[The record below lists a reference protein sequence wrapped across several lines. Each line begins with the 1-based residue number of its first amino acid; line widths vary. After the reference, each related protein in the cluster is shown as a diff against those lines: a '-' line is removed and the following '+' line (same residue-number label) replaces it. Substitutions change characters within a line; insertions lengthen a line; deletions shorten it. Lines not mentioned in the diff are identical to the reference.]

1 MHCRMGLCSTLTGI
15 HQDANFNFYGDMHVL
30 IPIFHCSGFGHCR
43 PRCGLWC
50 ICCPPPKG
58 ASGAAVAA
66 DDKVHC
72 YNINS
77 CKGTAECRTTAN
89 ECKGQNACKG
99 QGFKAETAKSCLGK
113 GGVIGDIKS

>member
-1 MHCRMGLCSTLTGI
+1 MSSFQSSTALALAT
-15 HQDANFNFYGDMHVL
+15 AALAVA
-30 IPIFHCSGFGHCR
+30 SGAFAAT
-43 PRCGLWC
+43 
-50 ICCPPPKG
+50 PPKG

-77 CKGTAECRTTAN
+77 CKGTAECKTTAN

>member
-1 MHCRMGLCSTLTGI
+1 MSSIQSTTAL
-15 HQDANFNFYGDMHVL
+15 ALASAALAVA
-30 IPIFHCSGFGHCR
+30 SGAFAAS
-43 PRCGLWC
+43 
-50 ICCPPPKG
+50 PPKG

-77 CKGTAECRTTAN
+77 CKGTADCKTADN
-89 ECKGQNACKG
+89 QCKGQNGCKG